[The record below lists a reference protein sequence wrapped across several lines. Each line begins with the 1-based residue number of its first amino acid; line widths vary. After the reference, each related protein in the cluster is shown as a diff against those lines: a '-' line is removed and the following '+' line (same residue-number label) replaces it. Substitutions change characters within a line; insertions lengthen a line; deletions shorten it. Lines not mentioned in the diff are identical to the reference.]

1 MNNWIATGLVLFV
14 VGVEELVMVPEWLH
28 LQHLGVLTA
37 EWDGTSGVVTESEIG
52 DHCGG
57 VGDWDNVILLLTVDG
72 LLNGVDPIAMRGKS
86 RVISGILLSSDEL
99 SSRSCSDRLA
109 KTVCTSL
116 ASFIAASLNKMT
128 TSLTQHFVLTLQYQ
142 HPRDPN
148 SKMPYFKL

>member
-1 MNNWIATGLVLFV
+1 MGWPG
-14 VGVEELVMVPEWLH
+14 
-28 LQHLGVLTA
+28 
-37 EWDGTSGVVTESEIG
+37 DGTSGVVAESEIG

-72 LLNGVDPIAMRGKS
+72 LLNGVDSIAMRGKS

-128 TSLTQHFVLTLQYQ
+128 ISLTKAFCFDLAISAPKRPKPQNAILQTIGG
-142 HPRDPN
+142 PVI
-148 SKMPYFKL
+148 SCM